1 MHPELETFTFLNEFT
16 KETSDTF
23 VTKPRAEYMKR
34 MKETYNGSEVVT
46 FALI

>member
-1 MHPELETFTFLNEFT
+1 MYLDTKTRSDLETFTFLNEFT

-34 MKETYNGSEVVT
+34 MKRD
-46 FALI
+46 LQWQ